1 MLNLDNRTLLIQLL
15 WAYHSTII
23 HNLPLDNKGYV
34 TLLSEV
40 DDRIFEKTDKN
51 FVIDSLLEIQREVS
65 LSKNPVEKLKFI
77 SSRSKELRKIESIL
91 GIEKPIQKKSLP

>member
-15 WAYHSTII
+15 WAYHNTII
-23 HNLPLDNKGYV
+23 HNLPLDNKQY
-34 TLLSEV
+34 TTFLNEV

-51 FVIDSLLEIQREVS
+51 FVVDSLLEIQREVS